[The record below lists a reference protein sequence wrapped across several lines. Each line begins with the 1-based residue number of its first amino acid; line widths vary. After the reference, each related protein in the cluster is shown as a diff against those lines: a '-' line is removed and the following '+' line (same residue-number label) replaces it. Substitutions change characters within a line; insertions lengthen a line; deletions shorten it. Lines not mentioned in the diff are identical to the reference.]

1 MYPELF
7 RIPFTSLTIKSYGL
21 MMVIAFLIAMFVI
34 RFLSKKL
41 TSNPD
46 HITNAALYALIAGL
60 IGARL
65 FYVIHYFRNFKDNL
79 LSVFAIWQGGLELLG
94 GVFAI
99 LVIILYLTI
108 HKLPTR
114 QYLDIV
120 AVGLMAA
127 LAFGRIGCFLNGC
140 CYGKPADVPCAVS
153 FPYGSLAYRS
163 QVKPDLERNREKPYF
178 KLPES
183 FFNHYY
189 QNGSPVK
196 ILKKRED
203 LTAQQ
208 EKYLK
213 DENKLRSLPVH
224 PTELYSSLNGLLI
237 AIILF
242 LCWKRPQK
250 ALKNK
255 ENKFLTAPGSV
266 FALMFILYAPTRF
279 GIEFLRDDNP
289 FGFLGFTV
297 SQNISL
303 FLLIPLGFIL
313 MLFFQITNTHNR
325 DQ

>member
-1 MYPELF
+1 
-7 RIPFTSLTIKSYGL
+7 
-21 MMVIAFLIAMFVI
+21 MMVIAFLVAVFVI
-34 RFLSKKL
+34 RFLSRKF

-60 IGARL
+60 IGARI
-65 FYVIHYFRNFKDNL
+65 FYVIHYFQDFRDEL

-94 GVFAI
+94 GVVFAI
-99 LVIILYLTI
+99 PVIVIYLSV
-108 HKLPTR
+108 HKLPIR
-114 QYLDIV
+114 EYLDV
-120 AVGLMAA
+120 LAVGLMAA

-163 QVKPDLERNREKPYF
+163 QVKPDLQRNREKAYF
-178 KLPES
+178 KLPET

-189 QNGSPVK
+189 QNGSTVK
-196 ILKKRED
+196 ILKEREN

-213 DENKLRSLPVH
+213 DEDKLRSLAVH
-224 PTELYSSLNGLLI
+224 PTQLYSSLNGLLI

-242 LCWKRPQK
+242 LCWKRTQK
-250 ALKNK
+250 AQKNK
-255 ENKFLTAPGSV
+255 ENKFLAAPGSA

-313 MLFFQITNTHNR
+313 LLFFQITKPDNP

>member
-1 MYPELF
+1 
-7 RIPFTSLTIKSYGL
+7 
-21 MMVIAFLIAMFVI
+21 MMVIAFLIAVFVI
-34 RFLSKKL
+34 RFLSKKF

-46 HITNAALYALIAGL
+46 HITNAALYALIAG
-60 IGARL
+60 IVGARL
-65 FYVIHYFRNFKDNL
+65 FYVIHYFQDFKDNL

-94 GVFAI
+94 GVIFSI
-99 LVIILYLTI
+99 PVIVLYLII

-114 QYLDIV
+114 QYLDVLAI
-120 AVGLMAA
+120 GLMAA

-140 CYGKPADVPCAVS
+140 CFGKPADLPWAVS

-183 FFNHYY
+183 FFNHYS
-189 QNGSPVK
+189 QNGSTVK
-196 ILKKRED
+196 ILKEREN
-203 LTAQQ
+203 LTAPQ

-213 DENKLRSLPVH
+213 DEDKLRSLPVH
-224 PTELYSSLNGLLI
+224 PTQLYSSLNGLLI
-237 AIILF
+237 AFILF
-242 LCWKRPQK
+242 LWWRRTQK
-250 ALKNK
+250 AQKNK

-279 GIEFLRDDNP
+279 GIECLRGDNP
-289 FGFLGFTV
+289 FGFLGFTI
-297 SQNISL
+297 SQNIGL

-313 MLFFQITNTHNR
+313 MLFFQITNTNNR